1 LRKDLSDLKLKTA
14 RGSLWMTGIQ
24 LGMRPFATVVDI
36 VLLRLLVPEDYGL
49 VALAMILMT
58 TANLFTDLGMRQVV
72 IQTRQDI
79 NKVAYYAFIIVM
91 FGSVV
96 ATALVFFLAEPF
108 ARILGGN
115 ENLVPVLQ
123 VMSIYITIDGLL
135 LIPDSLLRRELKFKQ
150 VALAQIPGELGKS
163 LLAVPLALMGFGV
176 WSLVFGMLF
185 SKVIQTVQYWIYQR
199 PWIWL
204 KPQPWDRQV
213 ISGMVRFGVPTTI
226 SGFMTFFQNSIDT
239 WYVGRQ
245 LGQVAVGYYNRA
257 FSLTT
262 RINRMVTSS
271 LFGQVLFS
279 SYSAIQEERSRL
291 ARAYLKS
298 TNMVYLMMTPVSL
311 GMAVTAPLLVQVLI
325 GEKWMPMVPVWQFFS
340 LYGLTQPISA
350 NSSPVFLAVG
360 KPKNNVIASFV
371 LLSIMIP
378 LLLILTPAYGIV
390 GAAIAVSLAHL
401 VAMFFNVW
409 QVEQI
414 LEGTAKA
421 TLLQSLPFMVAG
433 GLMVLGVLLL
443 QDMIIN
449 LAGGENIIS
458 LILVV
463 VLGALIYLG
472 VVLLLRRDL
481 LMEIYGLTIQSLGL
495 GRRWPRLVPRSAR
508 VK

>member
-1 LRKDLSDLKLKTA
+1 
-14 RGSLWMTGIQ
+14 
-24 LGMRPFATVVDI
+24 
-36 VLLRLLVPEDYGL
+36 
-49 VALAMILMT
+49 
-58 TANLFTDLGMRQVV
+58 
-72 IQTRQDI
+72 
-79 NKVAYYAFIIVM
+79 
-91 FGSVV
+91 
-96 ATALVFFLAEPF
+96 
-108 ARILGGN
+108 
-115 ENLVPVLQ
+115 
-123 VMSIYITIDGLL
+123 
-135 LIPDSLLRRELKFKQ
+135 
-150 VALAQIPGELGKS
+150 
-163 LLAVPLALMGFGV
+163 
-176 WSLVFGMLF
+176 
-185 SKVIQTVQYWIYQR
+185 
-199 PWIWL
+199 
-204 KPQPWDRQV
+204 
-213 ISGMVRFGVPTTI
+213 
-226 SGFMTFFQNSIDT
+226 
-239 WYVGRQ
+239 
-245 LGQVAVGYYNRA
+245 
-257 FSLTT
+257 
-262 RINRMVTSS
+262 
-271 LFGQVLFS
+271 
-279 SYSAIQEERSRL
+279 
-291 ARAYLKS
+291 
-298 TNMVYLMMTPVSL
+298 MVYLMMTPVSL